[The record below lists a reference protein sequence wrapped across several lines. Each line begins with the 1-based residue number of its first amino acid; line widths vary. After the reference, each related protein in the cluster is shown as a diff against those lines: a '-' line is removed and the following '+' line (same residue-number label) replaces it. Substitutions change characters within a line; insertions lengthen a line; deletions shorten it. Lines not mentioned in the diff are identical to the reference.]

1 MKSSV
6 LDAGTT
12 GPSTYTSALPHA
24 WHAERNIDDPA
35 HAHPGREWALALIPA
50 AVTLAVFLP
59 ILGNGFV
66 NWDDQAN
73 LLDNPHYRGLG
84 WSHLRWMFTTAH
96 LGHYIPVT
104 WLTLALDYTAWGL
117 NPVGYHLTS
126 ALLHAANALLVYR
139 LAAALLTAAD
149 RGTSTWWDIRR
160 GAMAA
165 ALVFALNPQRVESVA
180 WATERRDVT
189 MGLFALLTVLAYLRA
204 VRESADGRLDR
215 RWYWASVALFGG
227 ALLSK
232 SLVIGL
238 PLVLFVL
245 DLYPLRRRPAGLAA
259 WVAYVVLLLP
269 VSGLFHNGPQIAA
282 DRYTYAASMSWALL
296 VGAGVAWCGRAP
308 RTGRLSRPV
317 AHGLLAA
324 LALVLL
330 GWAALTIRQERIWH
344 DSVTLWSRAALVDSQ
359 SDIPIFYL
367 GWSLAD
373 AGRFDDALEHFNRA
387 LARTPDRLPA
397 LKAQLLLHMGLI
409 EQRARRP
416 AAAEAR
422 FRQALAVDPDHPVA
436 LIRLGS
442 ALLQGRESV
451 EAQGLLER
459 AAQLGPRWGAY
470 DAGEL
475 RSAVAQVP
483 PEAGAVRG
491 RLAHAMAGLL
501 RRHGQLDEALELYRL
516 AAELLPANAA
526 AWNDLGVAYALRGRS
541 GEAVSAFVI
550 ALRVSPPSRDACDNL
565 RRMAQTPRTGPPE
578 LVACSKAT
586 P

>member
-12 GPSTYTSALPHA
+12 GPSTHTSALPHA

-126 ALLHAANALLVYR
+126 ALFHAANALLVYR

-215 RWYWASVALFGG
+215 RWYWASVGLFGG
-227 ALLSK
+227 ALL
-232 SLVIGL
+232 
-238 PLVLFVL
+238 
-245 DLYPLRRRPAGLAA
+245 
-259 WVAYVVLLLP
+259 
-269 VSGLFHNGPQIAA
+269 
-282 DRYTYAASMSWALL
+282 
-296 VGAGVAWCGRAP
+296 
-308 RTGRLSRPV
+308 
-317 AHGLLAA
+317 
-324 LALVLL
+324 
-330 GWAALTIRQERIWH
+330 
-344 DSVTLWSRAALVDSQ
+344 
-359 SDIPIFYL
+359 
-367 GWSLAD
+367 
-373 AGRFDDALEHFNRA
+373 
-387 LARTPDRLPA
+387 
-397 LKAQLLLHMGLI
+397 
-409 EQRARRP
+409 
-416 AAAEAR
+416 
-422 FRQALAVDPDHPVA
+422 
-436 LIRLGS
+436 
-442 ALLQGRESV
+442 
-451 EAQGLLER
+451 
-459 AAQLGPRWGAY
+459 
-470 DAGEL
+470 
-475 RSAVAQVP
+475 
-483 PEAGAVRG
+483 
-491 RLAHAMAGLL
+491 
-501 RRHGQLDEALELYRL
+501 
-516 AAELLPANAA
+516 
-526 AWNDLGVAYALRGRS
+526 
-541 GEAVSAFVI
+541 
-550 ALRVSPPSRDACDNL
+550 
-565 RRMAQTPRTGPPE
+565 
-578 LVACSKAT
+578 
-586 P
+586 